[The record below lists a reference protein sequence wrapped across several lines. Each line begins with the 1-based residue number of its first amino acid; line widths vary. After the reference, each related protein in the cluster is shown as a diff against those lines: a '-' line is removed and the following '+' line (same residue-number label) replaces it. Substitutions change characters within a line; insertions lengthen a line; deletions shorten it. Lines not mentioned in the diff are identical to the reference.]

1 MIELKYVCKRACSLV
16 VITVSV
22 VLKSWV
28 GLLVR
33 ANFLEFNSI
42 VLSVVGNVHV
52 DSKATVVTSSILRIY
67 WLSLGRCYNMS
78 RVCVRVFIEGEYAC
92 IVNV

>member
-1 MIELKYVCKRACSLV
+1 M
-16 VITVSV
+16 
-22 VLKSWV
+22 
-28 GLLVR
+28 R
-33 ANFLEFNSI
+33 ANIPEFNSV
-42 VLSVVGNVHV
+42 VLSVVGDVHV